1 MINFLIVKFI
11 FEISSPLFFTLL
23 KRFIPGGFQ
32 QHDENFKS
40 KNFKHWRFS
49 KADGKDTPAFPYHK
63 FFLYIFSKIFSH
75 LFIQVIFPGRDLK
88 NLNRSCFFES
98 GTQR

>member
-11 FEISSPLFFTLL
+11 FEISSSLLFTLL
-23 KRFIPGGFQ
+23 KRFIPEGFQ

-40 KNFKHWRFS
+40 KNFKDWRFS

-75 LFIQVIFPGRDLK
+75 LFIQVIFPGWDLK
-88 NLNRSCFFES
+88 NLIALAFFES

>member
-11 FEISSPLFFTLL
+11 FEISSPVLFTPL
-23 KRFIPGGFQ
+23 KHFPTEGLR
-32 QHDENFKS
+32 HYDENFKS
-40 KNFKHWRFS
+40 KNFKDWRFS
-49 KADGKDTPAFPYHK
+49 KADGKDTPAFPHHK

-88 NLNRSCFFES
+88 NLIALAFFES